1 MRSLVIG
8 LAVSFGAVFSL
19 GVDATATAASIPAL
33 QITKIQTNTDGHHLM
48 AVKSGDTVTSCESDP
63 VYSIT
68 FFYRWAQ
75 MKIPGKQRLNLS
87 GPGHPDHSPTGSL
100 FEASGNN
107 ADLATAEEYKVASLA
122 LPAGRYQFRVELDGI
137 TRKARVTLRSSTC

>member
-1 MRSLVIG
+1 MRNVLIG
-8 LAVSFGAVFSL
+8 LVVSSGAVFAL
-19 GVDATATAASIPAL
+19 GVGATAIAAPAPAL
-33 QITKIQTNTDGHHLM
+33 QITKIQSNTDGHHLT
-48 AVKSGDTVTSCESDP
+48 ALKSGDTLTSCESDP

-68 FFYRWAQ
+68 FFYRWTH
-75 MKIPGKQRLNLS
+75 MRIPGKQRLNLS

-122 LPAGRYQFRVELDGI
+122 LPAGRYQFQATLDGI
-137 TRKARVTLRSSTC
+137 TRKAAVTLRSSSC